1 MTEKIHTMSKA
12 VLSSIEHK
20 RYIEYSHKKITM
32 YIKRFCILCA
42 ILVLIMIIILVL
54 SKTVFND
61 SDMEQDSL
69 FNKIDDSYDNSTLS
83 STILNPSDIPQITQS
98 VSGTA
103 SASATPTA
111 IPTTTPTATSTATV
125 TSVMVRESSEDN
137 KKFGDNIYQV
147 IGIFIIALI
156 IVMLLIGLCSHCKD
170 KKRNQIKVVPRR
182 IIYEVE

>member
-20 RYIEYSHKKITM
+20 RYVEYSHKKIAI
-32 YIKRFCILCA
+32 YIKRLCILCA

-83 STILNPSDIPQITQS
+83 STILNPSYIPQITQS

-103 SASATPTA
+103 TATASATPTA
-111 IPTTTPTATSTATV
+111 TPTTTPTSTV
-125 TSVMVRESSEDN
+125 TSVMVRESSGDN

-156 IVMLLIGLCSHCKD
+156 IVMLLIGLCSHCRD